1 MSTFVS
7 TIVAFLFALGVL
19 VVIHEL
25 GHYLVARLCGVKV
38 LRFSVG
44 FGRALWSRRFG
55 ADQTEWTLAAIP
67 LGGYVAMLDE
77 REATIDRPI
86 PPADLARAFNR
97 QPIWKRAAIV
107 VAGPVANLLLA
118 IALYAGLAMAGTEEP
133 VARLG
138 APAEG
143 TLAAQA
149 GLRDGDRVTAVD
161 GRETPSWDDL
171 RWQLMQAAVDH
182 REAELVVDSNGSSR
196 ALALDLKGLGSDDL
210 KADFTDKLG
219 IMLRTP
225 RIGIGRV
232 EAGSAAERGGLR
244 TGDVVLEVDDRT
256 VDSARWLRDR
266 IRTTEGTMRLVIE
279 RDGQRI
285 ERSVVPDRV
294 AVNDAP
300 GLVGM
305 LGVQLAPQAEMVQ
318 VNRDLLP
325 AVRLG
330 VQRTWDTAAFALRM
344 LGKMLVG
351 EVSLSN
357 LSGPVTIADYAGQTA
372 RIGLEAYIAFVAA
385 ISISI
390 GVLNL
395 LPIPMLDGG
404 HLLYHLIE
412 AFKGRPLSER
422 FIDLTQRAGLGILVM
437 LMAVALFNDLSR
449 LLA

>member
-1 MSTFVS
+1 MSNLAS
-7 TIVAFLFALGVL
+7 TVLAFLFALGVL

-44 FGRALWSRRFG
+44 FGRALLSRRFG

-77 REATIDRPI
+77 REATIDNPI

-118 IALYAGLAMAGTEEP
+118 IALYAGLAMAGTEEQ

-138 APAEG
+138 APAEN
-143 TLAAQA
+143 TLAARS
-149 GLRDGDRVTAVD
+149 GIRDGDRVVSVD
-161 GRETPSWDDL
+161 GRETPSWDDV

-182 REAELVVDSNGSSR
+182 REAELVVDSDGSSR
-196 ALALDLKGLGSDDL
+196 SVGLDLKGLTSDDL

-219 IMLRTP
+219 ITLRTP

-232 EAGSAAERGGLR
+232 EPGSAAERGGVQS
-244 TGDVVLEVDDRT
+244 GDVVLEVDNRT

-266 IRTTEGTMRLVIE
+266 IRATEGTMHLVLE

-285 ERSVVPDRV
+285 LRDVVPDRV

-300 GLVGM
+300 ALVGM

-325 AVRLG
+325 ALRLG
-330 VQRTWDTAAFALRM
+330 AQRTWDTATFALRM

-372 RIGLEAYIAFVAA
+372 RIGLEAYVAFVAA